1 MEEKKCVE
9 CRKIIN
15 GRSDKRFCDDGC
27 RNAFNNRR
35 NSIEDEMLRTVN
47 SILRKNRGI
56 LQDLLSK
63 TEKTTITEKTLKALG
78 FNFEYFTHLYE
89 TRKGT
94 IYKFCY
100 EYGYLMISDGVLM
113 LVKRQAQK

>member
-9 CRKIIN
+9 CLKPIS
-15 GRSDKRFCDDGC
+15 GRSDKKFCDDGC
-27 RNAFNNRR
+27 RNAFNNQR
-35 NSIEDEMLRTVN
+35 NSREDEMLRSVN

-56 LQDLLSK
+56 MQELLSK
-63 TEKTTITEKTLKALG
+63 TEKTTIPEKTMKALG

-100 EYGYLMISDGVLM
+100 EYGYLLIGDGVLM
-113 LVKRQAQK
+113 LVKRQVKK